1 MKSLIWGVDS
11 ILRVLLIS
19 AATILVCCVAWQVL
33 SRYVMPAPSVITDEI
48 GRFILMWF
56 SLLGAAYVLGQRRHL
71 AIDLFAGLEPGRPKR
86 ILSLLQTAAVLIFV
100 VIMIVGGLRL
110 GLQTIAKGQVTPT
123 LRLPMGYI
131 YMIVPLTGFLMLF
144 YCLDILRTV
153 FGPDAAGPN
162 ESEGSLEDFIVDEE
176 HE

>member
-1 MKSLIWGVDS
+1 MQSLVKGADAV
-11 ILRVLLIS
+11 LRTLLVI
-19 AATILVCCVAWQVL
+19 AATVLVCCVSWQVL

-71 AIDLFAGLEPGRPKR
+71 AIDLFSGLEPGTPKR
-86 ILSLLQTAAVLIFV
+86 ILALLQTIAIMIFVAVLI
-100 VIMIVGGLRL
+100 IGGLRL
-110 GLQTIAKGQVTPT
+110 GLQTLAKGQVTPT
-123 LRLPMGYI
+123 LRIPMGAV
-131 YMIVPLTGFLMLF
+131 YMIVPLTGTLMLF

-162 ESEGSLEDFIVDEE
+162 DKEESLEDFVVDEE